1 MSAVVAT
8 RAIAVPRGASTIER
22 TSIRLAAAMTRWATR
37 RAERRQDRRAAML
50 VSIKDEQTRK
60 PDPRATDHAL
70 AQMGM
75 RLR

>member
-8 RAIAVPRGASTIER
+8 RAITVPRGASTIER
-22 TSIRLAAAMTRWATR
+22 ASIRLAAAMTRWATR
-37 RAERRQDRRAAML
+37 RAERREDRHAAL
-50 VSIKDEQTRK
+50 LASIKDEQTRSA
-60 PDPRATDHAL
+60 DPRATDHAL